1 MVQEP
6 GVAQTEHD
14 STPDPVTRRLLESED
29 VRRAL
34 ETATADVLA
43 GVRGIPWEDFRQRY
57 PEMRDPHAG

>member
-6 GVAQTEHD
+6 GTAQTEHD
-14 STPDPVTRRLLESED
+14 TTPDPVTRRLLADDS

-43 GVRGIPWEDFRQRY
+43 GVRGISWEEFRRQH
-57 PEMRDPHAG
+57 PEMPDPYAG